1 MIHDRLHAGRLLAE
15 KLASII
21 KGKDCIVLAIP
32 RGGVIVGDAIARELG
47 LPLDV
52 IISKKITPPD
62 YPEYAIGAITYDDI
76 IHFGDDWNRYSSDPK
91 FRQEIIKKKNEV
103 MRQIMTYRGNTEY
116 NFDNKTVI
124 LTDDGIATGSTVCAI
139 LKWLEQKNV
148 TDIILATPVIPYIT
162 HEIIKQFGITIVA
175 IEIPQEFTSVGQ
187 FYRKF
192 DQIPDQIV
200 VNILSKYRKSI

>member
-15 KLASII
+15 KLAPLIR
-21 KGKDCIVLAIP
+21 GKNCVVLAIP
-32 RGGVIVGDAIARELG
+32 RGGVIVGDAIARDLG
-47 LPLDV
+47 LELDV

-62 YPEYAIGAITYDDI
+62 YPEYAIGAITYDGI

-91 FRQEIIKKKNEV
+91 FEQEVAKKKNEIA
-103 MRQIMTYRGNTEY
+103 RQIMTYRGNTDY
-116 NFDNKTVI
+116 KFDNRTVI

-139 LKWLEQKNV
+139 LKWLLQKNV

-162 HEIIKQFGITIVA
+162 YEILKQFGITIIA

-192 DQIPDQIV
+192 EQIPDQIV
-200 VNILSKYRKSI
+200 INILSKYRKSI